1 MPGKSRHQK
10 DKRLLR
16 SKAGNRLSSTAAP
29 SVPAQTNEPVVR
41 MQVAAASAKIPTK
54 TARPSAVSSLHV
66 NREIRT
72 IALLASFML
81 VLLIAAAFMAR

>member
-16 SKAGNRLSSTAAP
+16 SKAGNGPASAAP
-29 SVPAQTNEPVVR
+29 SVPIQTHEPIIHT
-41 MQVAAASAKIPTK
+41 QVAAASAHIPAK
-54 TARPSAVSSLHV
+54 TARPSVVSSLHV

-72 IALLASFML
+72 IALLAGLML